1 MVLSSPFAC
10 KELCAIEKGS
20 SLFSKLHF
28 IQLTLFHIVIASE
41 HIAKLDSEENLKY
54 YHNA

>member
-10 KELCAIEKGS
+10 KELCAVEKGS
-20 SLFSKLHF
+20 SLFPKLY
-28 IQLTLFHIVIASE
+28 QLTLFHIVIASE